1 MLDSGETALQCQA
14 GVVSGNVSIMTSCSG
29 ILQPAIR
36 TFLTENREIH
46 YQQYRYTS
54 ELIAAQL
61 EGGTA
66 DFAVT
71 TTPISSTKFS
81 WTTLVEDELF
91 AVIPRENPLWHRD
104 SITME
109 QLRDQPLIISNNLL
123 SIHDVVEEGF
133 SRYGMRP
140 KIAYELN
147 NPPLTQQLLEENR
160 GIAFVP
166 GLEVEPLPEARAQSR
181 RRIPVEG
188 HPFPYSLGILKLRG
202 RFQRP
207 VAELLEQFLLDWFAD
222 PVNGQSHGEI
232 NVL

>member
-166 GLEVEPLPEARAQSR
+166 GLEVEPLPDSRGGASLSLQSWDSKAPGSVPAPGGGAAGAVFAGLVR
-181 RRIPVEG
+181 RSRERTEPWG
-188 HPFPYSLGILKLRG
+188 
-202 RFQRP
+202 
-207 VAELLEQFLLDWFAD
+207 D
-222 PVNGQSHGEI
+222 
-232 NVL
+232 

>member
-71 TTPISSTKFS
+71 TTPHF
-81 WTTLVEDELF
+81 L
-91 AVIPRENPLWHRD
+91 H
-104 SITME
+104 
-109 QLRDQPLIISNNLL
+109 
-123 SIHDVVEEGF
+123 
-133 SRYGMRP
+133 
-140 KIAYELN
+140 KI
-147 NPPLTQQLLEENR
+147 
-160 GIAFVP
+160 
-166 GLEVEPLPEARAQSR
+166 
-181 RRIPVEG
+181 
-188 HPFPYSLGILKLRG
+188 
-202 RFQRP
+202 
-207 VAELLEQFLLDWFAD
+207 LLDHPGGGGLFPLRYA
-222 PVNGQSHGEI
+222 PKNR
-232 NVL
+232 L

>member
-1 MLDSGETALQCQA
+1 MSGRRGVRERQHYDLLQRDS
-14 GVVSGNVSIMTSCSG
+14 
-29 ILQPAIR
+29 PAR
-36 TFLTENREIH
+36 HSHVFDGNREIH

-81 WTTLVEDELF
+81 WTTLVE
-91 AVIPRENPLWHRD
+91 
-104 SITME
+104 
-109 QLRDQPLIISNNLL
+109 
-123 SIHDVVEEGF
+123 EGF

-160 GIAFVP
+160 GITFVP
-166 GLEVEPLPEARAQSR
+166 GLEVEPLPEARAKSR